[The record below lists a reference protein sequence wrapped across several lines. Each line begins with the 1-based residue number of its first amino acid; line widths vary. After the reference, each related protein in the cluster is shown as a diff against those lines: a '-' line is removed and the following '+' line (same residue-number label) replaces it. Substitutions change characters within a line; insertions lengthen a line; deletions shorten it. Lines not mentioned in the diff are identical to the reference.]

1 MALARA
7 LVNSPDILLADEPTG
22 NLDPKTSREIMKLL
36 EEINARGT
44 TVLVVTHDQA
54 IVNTMKKTSDPYAEG
69 NHYGRRERKRVHR
82 MRFNTIGYCFKQG
95 FKNIWRNKLFSLASM
110 ATMAACIFMFGI
122 FFCMVQNFQHFV
134 REAEEGVAVTVLF
147 DEGTTEDEILEIG
160 QGLTKRDGVSE
171 VVYVSADEAWKSYQE
186 KYFEGNPE
194 VAEAFVDDNPLA
206 NSSNLEIYM
215 KDISKQDDLVTY
227 IESLDKVRKVNR
239 SDSVASMLTDFNRL
253 VSYVSVAI
261 IGLLLAV
268 AIFLI
273 NNTVAIG
280 ISVRREEIGIMRLIG
295 AKNSFI
301 KAPFLIEGIVI
312 GLVGAIF
319 PLILL
324 YFLYNKLITYVG
336 TQFTGL
342 SNVMDFLPAAQL
354 FQTLLPIG
362 MALGVGIGF
371 FGSIVTIQRHLKV

>member
-1 MALARA
+1 
-7 LVNSPDILLADEPTG
+7 
-22 NLDPKTSREIMKLL
+22 
-36 EEINARGT
+36 
-44 TVLVVTHDQA
+44 
-54 IVNTMKKTSDPYAEG
+54 
-69 NHYGRRERKRVHR
+69 

-342 SNVMDFLPAAQL
+342 NNVMDFLPAAQL
-354 FQTLLPIG
+354 FHTLLPVG

>member
-1 MALARA
+1 
-7 LVNSPDILLADEPTG
+7 
-22 NLDPKTSREIMKLL
+22 
-36 EEINARGT
+36 
-44 TVLVVTHDQA
+44 
-54 IVNTMKKTSDPYAEG
+54 
-69 NHYGRRERKRVHR
+69 

-147 DEGTTEDEILEIG
+147 EEGTTEDEILEIG

-354 FQTLLPIG
+354 FQTLLPVG

>member
-1 MALARA
+1 
-7 LVNSPDILLADEPTG
+7 
-22 NLDPKTSREIMKLL
+22 
-36 EEINARGT
+36 
-44 TVLVVTHDQA
+44 
-54 IVNTMKKTSDPYAEG
+54 
-69 NHYGRRERKRVHR
+69 

-206 NSSNLEIYM
+206 NSANLEIYM

-354 FQTLLPIG
+354 FQTLLPVG

>member
-1 MALARA
+1 
-7 LVNSPDILLADEPTG
+7 
-22 NLDPKTSREIMKLL
+22 
-36 EEINARGT
+36 
-44 TVLVVTHDQA
+44 
-54 IVNTMKKTSDPYAEG
+54 
-69 NHYGRRERKRVHR
+69 

-239 SDSVASMLTDFNRL
+239 SDSIASMLTDFNRL

-354 FQTLLPIG
+354 FQTLLPVG

-371 FGSIVTIQRHLKV
+371 FGRIVTIQRHLKV

>member
-1 MALARA
+1 
-7 LVNSPDILLADEPTG
+7 
-22 NLDPKTSREIMKLL
+22 
-36 EEINARGT
+36 
-44 TVLVVTHDQA
+44 
-54 IVNTMKKTSDPYAEG
+54 
-69 NHYGRRERKRVHR
+69 

-134 REAEEGVAVTVLF
+134 REVEEGVAVTVFF

-215 KDISKQDDLVTY
+215 KDISKQDELVTY

-354 FQTLLPIG
+354 FQTLLPVG

>member
-1 MALARA
+1 
-7 LVNSPDILLADEPTG
+7 
-22 NLDPKTSREIMKLL
+22 
-36 EEINARGT
+36 
-44 TVLVVTHDQA
+44 
-54 IVNTMKKTSDPYAEG
+54 
-69 NHYGRRERKRVHR
+69 

-147 DEGTTEDEILEIG
+147 DEGTTEDEILKIG

-186 KYFEGNPE
+186 KYLEGNPE

-354 FQTLLPIG
+354 FQTLLPVG

>member
-1 MALARA
+1 
-7 LVNSPDILLADEPTG
+7 
-22 NLDPKTSREIMKLL
+22 
-36 EEINARGT
+36 
-44 TVLVVTHDQA
+44 
-54 IVNTMKKTSDPYAEG
+54 
-69 NHYGRRERKRVHR
+69 

>member
-1 MALARA
+1 
-7 LVNSPDILLADEPTG
+7 
-22 NLDPKTSREIMKLL
+22 
-36 EEINARGT
+36 
-44 TVLVVTHDQA
+44 
-54 IVNTMKKTSDPYAEG
+54 
-69 NHYGRRERKRVHR
+69 

-342 SNVMDFLPAAQL
+342 SNVMDFLPAVQL
-354 FQTLLPIG
+354 FQTLLPVG

>member
-1 MALARA
+1 M
-7 LVNSPDILLADEPTG
+7 
-22 NLDPKTSREIMKLL
+22 
-36 EEINARGT
+36 
-44 TVLVVTHDQA
+44 
-54 IVNTMKKTSDPYAEG
+54 
-69 NHYGRRERKRVHR
+69 
-82 MRFNTIGYCFKQG
+82 
-95 FKNIWRNKLFSLASM
+95 FSLASM

-122 FFCMVQNFQHFV
+122 FFCIVQNFQHFV

-342 SNVMDFLPAAQL
+342 NNVMDFLPATQL
-354 FQTLLPIG
+354 FQTLLPVG

>member
-1 MALARA
+1 
-7 LVNSPDILLADEPTG
+7 
-22 NLDPKTSREIMKLL
+22 
-36 EEINARGT
+36 
-44 TVLVVTHDQA
+44 
-54 IVNTMKKTSDPYAEG
+54 
-69 NHYGRRERKRVHR
+69 
-82 MRFNTIGYCFKQG
+82 MRPSTIWYTLKQG
-95 FKNIWRNKLFSLASM
+95 IKNIKRNFMFSIASII
-110 ATMAACIFMFGI
+110 TMAACIFLFGI
-122 FFCMVQNFQHFV
+122 FFSIVNNVNTLAHKV
-134 REAEEGVAVTVLF
+134 EEDVPITVLF
-147 DEGTTEDEILEIG
+147 NEGTTQEQMDAVGELIRQRPE
-160 QGLTKRDGVSE
+160 VSKIE
-171 VVYVSADEAWKSYQE
+171 FESGDEAWEKMKQE
-186 KYFEGNPE
+186 YFGDDS
-194 VAEAFVDDNPLA
+194 EAADGFKDDNPLA

-301 KAPFLIEGIVI
+301 KAPFLIEGILI

-324 YFLYNKLITYVG
+324 YFLYNYMHLRNLRSVYVRYSMVPRYLNQGFHMVYTALIT
-336 TQFTGL
+336 
-342 SNVMDFLPAAQL
+342 
-354 FQTLLPIG
+354 QTDPVN
-362 MALGVGIGF
+362 M
-371 FGSIVTIQRHLKV
+371 R

>member
-1 MALARA
+1 
-7 LVNSPDILLADEPTG
+7 
-22 NLDPKTSREIMKLL
+22 
-36 EEINARGT
+36 
-44 TVLVVTHDQA
+44 
-54 IVNTMKKTSDPYAEG
+54 
-69 NHYGRRERKRVHR
+69 

-253 VSYVSVAI
+253 VSYVSFAI

-354 FQTLLPIG
+354 FQTLLPVG

-371 FGSIVTIQRHLKV
+371 F

>member
-1 MALARA
+1 
-7 LVNSPDILLADEPTG
+7 
-22 NLDPKTSREIMKLL
+22 
-36 EEINARGT
+36 
-44 TVLVVTHDQA
+44 
-54 IVNTMKKTSDPYAEG
+54 
-69 NHYGRRERKRVHR
+69 

-122 FFCMVQNFQHFV
+122 FFCIVQNFQHFV

-280 ISVRREEIGIMRLIG
+280 ISVRREEISIMRLIG

-342 SNVMDFLPAAQL
+342 NNVMDFLPAAQL
-354 FQTLLPIG
+354 FQTLLPVG

>member
-1 MALARA
+1 
-7 LVNSPDILLADEPTG
+7 
-22 NLDPKTSREIMKLL
+22 
-36 EEINARGT
+36 
-44 TVLVVTHDQA
+44 
-54 IVNTMKKTSDPYAEG
+54 
-69 NHYGRRERKRVHR
+69 
-82 MRFNTIGYCFKQG
+82 MRFDTIGYCFKQG

-354 FQTLLPIG
+354 FQTLLPVG

>member
-1 MALARA
+1 
-7 LVNSPDILLADEPTG
+7 
-22 NLDPKTSREIMKLL
+22 
-36 EEINARGT
+36 
-44 TVLVVTHDQA
+44 
-54 IVNTMKKTSDPYAEG
+54 
-69 NHYGRRERKRVHR
+69 

-122 FFCMVQNFQHFV
+122 FFCVVQNFQHFV

-206 NSSNLEIYM
+206 NSANLEIYM

-324 YFLYNKLITYVG
+324 YFLYNKLITYVT

-342 SNVMDFLPAAQL
+342 SNVMNFLPAGQL
-354 FQTLLPIG
+354 FQTLLPVG

-371 FGSIVTIQRHLKV
+371 FGSAVTIQRHLKV

>member
-1 MALARA
+1 
-7 LVNSPDILLADEPTG
+7 
-22 NLDPKTSREIMKLL
+22 
-36 EEINARGT
+36 
-44 TVLVVTHDQA
+44 
-54 IVNTMKKTSDPYAEG
+54 
-69 NHYGRRERKRVHR
+69 

-122 FFCMVQNFQHFV
+122 FFCIVQSFQHFV

-354 FQTLLPIG
+354 FQTLLPVG

>member
-1 MALARA
+1 
-7 LVNSPDILLADEPTG
+7 
-22 NLDPKTSREIMKLL
+22 
-36 EEINARGT
+36 
-44 TVLVVTHDQA
+44 
-54 IVNTMKKTSDPYAEG
+54 
-69 NHYGRRERKRVHR
+69 

-171 VVYVSADEAWKSYQE
+171 GVYVSADEAWKSYQE

-354 FQTLLPIG
+354 FQTLLPVG

>member
-1 MALARA
+1 
-7 LVNSPDILLADEPTG
+7 
-22 NLDPKTSREIMKLL
+22 
-36 EEINARGT
+36 
-44 TVLVVTHDQA
+44 
-54 IVNTMKKTSDPYAEG
+54 
-69 NHYGRRERKRVHR
+69 

-280 ISVRREEIGIMRLIG
+280 ISVRREEISIMRLIG

-354 FQTLLPIG
+354 FQTLLPVG

>member
-1 MALARA
+1 
-7 LVNSPDILLADEPTG
+7 
-22 NLDPKTSREIMKLL
+22 
-36 EEINARGT
+36 
-44 TVLVVTHDQA
+44 
-54 IVNTMKKTSDPYAEG
+54 
-69 NHYGRRERKRVHR
+69 

-122 FFCMVQNFQHFV
+122 FFCIVQNFQHFV
-134 REAEEGVAVTVLF
+134 RAAEEGVAVTVLF

-280 ISVRREEIGIMRLIG
+280 ISVRREEIGIMKLIG
-295 AKNSFI
+295 ATDYFVR
-301 KAPFLIEGIVI
+301 APFVVEGIVI
-312 GLVGAIF
+312 GLIGAAI
-319 PLILL
+319 PLGILYVL
-324 YFLYNKLITYVG
+324 YGRIIDYIGEKFSFI
-336 TQFTGL
+336 
-342 SNVMDFLPAAQL
+342 SNMMKFLPVDEV
-354 FQTLLPIG
+354 FHTLVPVALI
-362 MALGVGIGF
+362 LGVGIGF
-371 FGSIVTIQRHLKV
+371 LGSCITIRKHLKV